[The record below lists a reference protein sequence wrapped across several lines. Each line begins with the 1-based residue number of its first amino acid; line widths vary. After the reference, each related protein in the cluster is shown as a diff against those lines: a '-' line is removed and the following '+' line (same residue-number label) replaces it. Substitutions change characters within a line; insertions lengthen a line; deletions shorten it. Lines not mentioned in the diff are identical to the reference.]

1 MSLRH
6 PGKNGWISSYQMRS
20 VQESD
25 CVRKK
30 AGHRQAC
37 MIANNILADMVG
49 YWYSQLIILSHRK
62 ETILENVSLNIFLY
76 MDFFELPLSILRNQ
90 KYDLCYLYLS
100 SLAYFLSPPPKPV
113 FLRLSSLFLSF
124 PHPVSDLQ
132 KLRVGRTLETG

>member
-30 AGHRQAC
+30 ASHRQAC
-37 MIANNILADMVG
+37 MIANNILVDMVG
-49 YWYSQLIILSHRK
+49 CYYSANYSISQKRDHLRK
-62 ETILENVSLNIFLY
+62 CKFEHIFVY
-76 MDFFELPLSILRNQ
+76 GFFFEQPLSILRNQ

-100 SLAYFLSPPPKPV
+100 SLAYFFIPPPKPV
-113 FLRLSSLFLSF
+113 FVRLSPLFLSF

-132 KLRVGRTLETG
+132 KLRVGWTLETG